1 MIKKIAKKSL
11 LILLLFII
19 TLYGVL
25 TPIKNVHFETNTCSA
40 ASGDAFRPKIKT
52 NDVEEQAVDQEWC
65 PDCTAAVQGMT
76 I

>member
-40 ASGDAFRPKIKT
+40 
-52 NDVEEQAVDQEWC
+52 
-65 PDCTAAVQGMT
+65 
-76 I
+76 